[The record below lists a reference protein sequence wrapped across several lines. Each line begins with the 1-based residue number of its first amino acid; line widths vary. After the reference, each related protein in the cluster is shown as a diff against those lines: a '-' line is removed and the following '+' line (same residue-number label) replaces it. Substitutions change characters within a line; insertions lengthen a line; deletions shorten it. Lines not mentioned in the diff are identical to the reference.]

1 MEIWQ
6 KLGLRDKEKRRLWQ
20 LGALLLAGLLLMAFS
35 GGLATSDKPA
45 AKAQGAAV
53 S

>member
-35 GGLATSDKPA
+35 GGFATSGKPA
-45 AKAQGAAV
+45 AKAQGAGGY
-53 S
+53 